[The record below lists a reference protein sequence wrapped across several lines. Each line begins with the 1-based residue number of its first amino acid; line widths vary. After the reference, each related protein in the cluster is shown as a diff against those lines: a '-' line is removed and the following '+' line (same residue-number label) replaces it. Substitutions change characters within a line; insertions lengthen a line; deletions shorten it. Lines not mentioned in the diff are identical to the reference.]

1 MTDLESLELESET
14 IDALPIINH
23 FIDRLGLDEILKC
36 AMPHADPSNHIMPYT
51 SIGILLRNI
60 ITGRLPV
67 YGFKEWVTL
76 FAPKLFNLQPEQVE
90 YINDDRIGRALE
102 KLFDTDRASLMTEIV
117 LKAVREFGIEMDQFH
132 NDSTSITFHGGYE
145 NANGDKTRGK
155 STLNITHGHNKDH
168 RPDLKQLVFDLT
180 VTSDGAVPVHYKS
193 YDGNRTDDTT
203 HTGTWDTLRELK
215 GSPDFV
221 YVADITLCVS
231 KTMRHIDSENGF
243 FITILPR
250 TRSEDKWFR
259 EHVIDNKVPWAEVCR
274 VQDPRKKEG
283 SPNIWQMV
291 ESPICSKEGF
301 RIAWA
306 WSSKKTER
314 DQKSRQNTINKAIS
328 DLKGLQKRLQ
338 SNRCRLKTKQAVS
351 KEAEKIVQ
359 ASGANRWIDTDV
371 VETSKTGYKQEKR
384 GRPGHNTRYVASE
397 HICYQV
403 NWKINA
409 ANVKADACSDGMFP
423 LITNCK
429 EISLREIL
437 EKYKYQPKIEKR
449 HEQFKTVYGIAPVL
463 LKNITRIEA
472 LLFVFFIAQLVQSV
486 IEREIRVN
494 MKKAGLK
501 SIPIYPEKRQCT
513 SPTTDKVLSLFTNIQ
528 CHHITDNGVQV
539 KTFNPKLNDVQT
551 LILDLLEIHQSV
563 YTEYS

>member
-1 MTDLESLELESET
+1 
-14 IDALPIINH
+14 
-23 FIDRLGLDEILKC
+23 
-36 AMPHADPSNHIMPYT
+36 
-51 SIGILLRNI
+51 
-60 ITGRLPV
+60 
-67 YGFKEWVTL
+67 
-76 FAPKLFNLQPEQVE
+76 
-90 YINDDRIGRALE
+90 
-102 KLFDTDRASLMTEIV
+102 
-117 LKAVREFGIEMDQFH
+117 
-132 NDSTSITFHGGYE
+132 
-145 NANGDKTRGK
+145 
-155 STLNITHGHNKDH
+155 
-168 RPDLKQLVFDLT
+168 
-180 VTSDGAVPVHYKS
+180 
-193 YDGNRTDDTT
+193 
-203 HTGTWDTLRELK
+203 
-215 GSPDFV
+215 
-221 YVADITLCVS
+221 
-231 KTMRHIDSENGF
+231 MRHIDSENGF

-384 GRPGHNTRYVASE
+384 GRPGHNTRYVARE
-397 HICYQV
+397 HIRYQV
-403 NWKINA
+403 NWEINA
-409 ANVKADACSDGMFP
+409 ANVKADTCSDGMFP

-449 HEQFKTVYGIAPVL
+449 HEQFKTVYEIAPVL
-463 LKNITRIEA
+463 LKSITHIEA

>member
-1 MTDLESLELESET
+1 M
-14 IDALPIINH
+14 A
-23 FIDRLGLDEILKC
+23 
-36 AMPHADPSNHIMPYT
+36 
-51 SIGILLRNI
+51 
-60 ITGRLPV
+60 
-67 YGFKEWVTL
+67 
-76 FAPKLFNLQPEQVE
+76 
-90 YINDDRIGRALE
+90 
-102 KLFDTDRASLMTEIV
+102 
-117 LKAVREFGIEMDQFH
+117 
-132 NDSTSITFHGGYE
+132 
-145 NANGDKTRGK
+145 
-155 STLNITHGHNKDH
+155 
-168 RPDLKQLVFDLT
+168 
-180 VTSDGAVPVHYKS
+180 
-193 YDGNRTDDTT
+193 
-203 HTGTWDTLRELK
+203 
-215 GSPDFV
+215 
-221 YVADITLCVS
+221 
-231 KTMRHIDSENGF
+231 F

-359 ASGANRWIDTDV
+359 AGGANRWIGTDV
-371 VETSKTGYKQEKR
+371 VEKSKTDYKQEKR

-397 HICYQV
+397 HIRYQV
-403 NWKINA
+403 NWEINA
-409 ANVKADACSDGMFP
+409 ANVKADTCSDGMFP

-472 LLFVFFIAQLVQSV
+472 LLFIFFIAQLVQSV